1 MASVARFVGGPC
13 TGSHRDVVRIISDIK
28 PYVDHI
34 TLHEVER
41 IYTQGIPRH
50 CIAASIDRNTRD
62 YMKYGNHSSC
72 NDAPDKTKKSILKD
86 EKRGHSIVL
95 DERMRWYILHF
106 HLCPVGIVDLDHPI
120 KKPRFIYDASH
131 HVFPWSQTMND
142 WTSKESEPELHFPE
156 AFERFCTWIWN
167 LRITYPTVEIYLV
180 DDDIQAAFRLLSYH
194 PNMISMHG
202 FQILGRIIFYCRAT
216 LGDGTSP
223 ANFDPIAVARQHVA
237 QCLYNNPEY
246 SPN

>member
-72 NDAPDKTKKSILKD
+72 NDAPDKTKKAI
-86 EKRGHSIVL
+86 
-95 DERMRWYILHF
+95 
-106 HLCPVGIVDLDHPI
+106 
-120 KKPRFIYDASH
+120 
-131 HVFPWSQTMND
+131 
-142 WTSKESEPELHFPE
+142 
-156 AFERFCTWIWN
+156 
-167 LRITYPTVEIYLV
+167 
-180 DDDIQAAFRLLSYH
+180 LLSYNH
-194 PNMISMHG
+194 MS
-202 FQILGRIIFYCRAT
+202 LAWS
-216 LGDGTSP
+216 L
-223 ANFDPIAVARQHVA
+223 
-237 QCLYNNPEY
+237 
-246 SPN
+246 